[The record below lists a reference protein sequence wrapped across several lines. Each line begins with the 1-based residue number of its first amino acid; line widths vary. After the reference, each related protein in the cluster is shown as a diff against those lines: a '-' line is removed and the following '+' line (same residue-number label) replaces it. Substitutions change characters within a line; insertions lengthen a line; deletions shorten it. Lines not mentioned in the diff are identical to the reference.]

1 MCRDTRTIS
10 PILAIRN
17 LSILDSSCGDMNW
30 MPRFLDTRTD
40 VVFTGYDITVSNI
53 DSHKAKFADKPW
65 SFKVQYHLHKNIV
78 HCKMPEDGLINPKY
92 CFILSQNWTSRTA
105 QFSYSMLIN
114 ICWL

>member
-1 MCRDTRTIS
+1 MCLDTRTIS

-65 SFKVQYHLHKNIV
+65 SFKVQYHLHK
-78 HCKMPEDGLINPKY
+78 
-92 CFILSQNWTSRTA
+92 ILSIAKCLRTD
-105 QFSYSMLIN
+105 
-114 ICWL
+114 